1 MCKFGDVWIYKNQGL
16 KRNWFNITPRTVYIV
31 TKTARQWKN
40 ELQSPSPRPR
50 KELISYKDRASTKD
64 LAS

>member
-1 MCKFGDVWIYKNQGL
+1 MCNLGKCWLYKNQGL
-16 KRNWFNITPRTVYIV
+16 KQNWLIITPRTVYIV

-40 ELQSPSPRPR
+40 ELQISSPRPR
-50 KELISYKDRASTKD
+50 KELNSYKDRASTEE